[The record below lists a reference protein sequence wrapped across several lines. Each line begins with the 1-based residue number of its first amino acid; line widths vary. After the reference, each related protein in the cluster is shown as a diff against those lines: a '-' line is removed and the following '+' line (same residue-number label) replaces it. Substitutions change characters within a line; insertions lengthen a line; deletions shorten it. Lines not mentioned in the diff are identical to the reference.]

1 MLSVLRD
8 RRFAALFGSQ
18 VASLLGTGILTVAIA
33 LLAARIAGD
42 DAGVVLGIALT
53 IRIATYV
60 VISPIATAL
69 LAGRSSRAVLV
80 GADAARVVIALSL
93 VLVSEAWQLYLAIV
107 LLQAAS
113 AVFTPT
119 FQAAIPDV
127 LPDESDYTAAQSLSR
142 LAYDLESLV
151 SPLLAAALV
160 TLMPTSWLFAVTATG
175 FVVSLAAVLLSR
187 LEVRL
192 PRTDEPF
199 TSRLARGMRLV
210 GSIESTRFLALLDAA
225 VAAVYATVL
234 VNTVVI
240 ALRFGADLG
249 ASLGGGLGGDELAMR
264 LAIALALFGVGSI
277 AIALLLPSLLR
288 RVSDRA
294 VMTAGAAAIVVL
306 LGIVAAVEAGP
317 GLDLVNLG
325 VLWLLLGAASSAVS
339 TPSARLIR
347 RDVAPVDRPAVFAAR
362 FSTSHAWYAVA
373 YPLAG
378 IGGAMW
384 GVAAATGAL
393 AALTLVVLVAAVL
406 GGRRA
411 SPTAPAMGAKGE
423 PPLPGQGG

>member
-1 MLSVLRD
+1 MLTVLHD
-8 RRFAALFGSQ
+8 RRFAALFASQ

-33 LLAARIAGD
+33 LLAARIAGG
-42 DAGVVLGIALT
+42 DAGVVLSVALT

-80 GADAARVVIALSL
+80 SADAARIAVALSL
-93 VLVSEAWQLYLAIV
+93 VFVTEAWQLYAAIV
-107 LLQAAS
+107 LLQSAS

-119 FQAAIPDV
+119 FQATIPEV
-127 LPDESDYTAAQSLSR
+127 LPEENDYTAAQSLSR

-160 TLMPTSWLFAVTATG
+160 TMLPPSWLFAITAAG
-175 FVVSLAAVLLSR
+175 FAASLAAVLLSR
-187 LEVRL
+187 LELRTPVSGERFVSRVGRGIRL
-192 PRTDEPF
+192 IAT
-199 TSRLARGMRLV
+199 
-210 GSIESTRFLALLDAA
+210 IESTRFLALLDAA

-234 VNTVVI
+234 VNTVVV
-240 ALRFGADLG
+240 ALRFE
-249 ASLGGGLGGDELAMR
+249 GGVDEVATP

-277 AIALLLPSLLR
+277 AVALALPTVLR
-288 RVSDRA
+288 SVTDRA
-294 VMTAGAAAIVVL
+294 IMTGGALAIVLILTV
-306 LGIVAAVEAGP
+306 VALIDAGP
-317 GLDLVNLG
+317 GLDLVTLG
-325 VLWLLLGAASSAVS
+325 GLWMLLGAASSAVS

-347 RDVAPVDRPAVFAAR
+347 RDITTADRPAVFAAR

-378 IGGAMW
+378 IGGAIW

-393 AALTLVVLVAAVL
+393 AALTLVVLVGAL
-406 GGRRA
+406 TGSRRA
-411 SPTAPAMGAKGE
+411 SAPNE
-423 PPLPGQGG
+423 PAV

>member
-1 MLSVLRD
+1 MFGVLRD
-8 RRFAALFGSQ
+8 RRFAALFASQ

-42 DAGVVLGIALT
+42 DAGVVLSIALT

-80 GADAARVVIALSL
+80 GADAARILVALSL
-93 VLVSEAWQLYLAIV
+93 VFVTEAWQLYAAIV
-107 LLQAAS
+107 LLQTAS

-119 FQAAIPDV
+119 FQAAIPEV
-127 LPDESDYTAAQSLSR
+127 LPDENDFTAAQSLSR

-151 SPLLAAALV
+151 SPLIAAALV
-160 TLMPTSWLFAVTATG
+160 TLLPTSWLFAITAVG
-175 FVVSLAAVLLSR
+175 FAASLAAVLLSR
-187 LEVRL
+187 LEL
-192 PRTDEPF
+192 RTPVTGEPF
-199 TSRLARGMRLV
+199 TSRLGRGMRLIAT
-210 GSIESTRFLALLDAA
+210 IESTRFLALLDAA

-240 ALRFGADLG
+240 ALRFEGGVDDVAMPLG
-249 ASLGGGLGGDELAMR
+249 V
-264 LAIALALFGVGSI
+264 ALALFGVGSI
-277 AIALLLPSLLR
+277 AVALVLPALLR

-294 VMTAGAAAIVVL
+294 VMTGGSVAIVVIL
-306 LGIVAAVEAGP
+306 TAVAVIEAGP
-317 GLDLVNLG
+317 GLGLVALG
-325 VLWLLLGAASSAVS
+325 GLWMLLGASSSAVS

-347 RDVAPVDRPAVFAAR
+347 RDVSTADRPAVFAAR

-378 IGGAMW
+378 IGGAIW

-393 AALTLVVLVAAVL
+393 AALTLVVLVGAVA
-406 GGRRA
+406 GSRRA
-411 SPTAPAMGAKGE
+411 SVA
-423 PPLPGQGG
+423 

>member
-1 MLSVLRD
+1 MFAVLRD
-8 RRFAALFGSQ
+8 RRFVALFASQ

-42 DAGVVLGIALT
+42 DAGVVLSIALT

-69 LAGRSSRAVLV
+69 LAGRSSRAILI
-80 GADAARVVIALSL
+80 GADAARIVVALAL
-93 VLVSEAWQLYLAIV
+93 VFVTEAWQLYAAIV
-107 LLQAAS
+107 LLQTAS

-119 FQAAIPDV
+119 FQAAIPEV
-127 LPDESDYTAAQSLSR
+127 LPDENDFTAAQSLSR

-160 TLMPTSWLFAVTATG
+160 TLLPTSWLFAITAVG
-175 FVVSLAAVLLSR
+175 FAASLVAVLLSR
-187 LEVRL
+187 LAVRT
-192 PRTDEPF
+192 PVTGEPF
-199 TSRLARGMRLV
+199 TTRLV
-210 GSIESTRFLALLDAA
+210 RGVRLIGSIESTRFLALLDAA

-240 ALRFGADLG
+240 ALRFEGGVDDVATPLG
-249 ASLGGGLGGDELAMR
+249 
-264 LAIALALFGVGSI
+264 IALALFGVGSI
-277 AIALLLPSLLR
+277 AVALVLPALLR
-288 RVSDRA
+288 RVSDRV
-294 VMTAGAAAIVVL
+294 VMTGGAVAIVVIL
-306 LGIVAAVEAGP
+306 TVVAVIEAGP
-317 GLDLVNLG
+317 GLGLIALG
-325 VLWLLLGAASSAVS
+325 GLWMLLGAASSAVS

-347 RDVAPVDRPAVFAAR
+347 RDVSTADRPAVFSAR

-378 IGGAMW
+378 VGGALW

-393 AALTLVVLVAAVL
+393 AALTLVVLVGAVA
-406 GGRRA
+406 GSRRA
-411 SPTAPAMGAKGE
+411 SAPHDSDG
-423 PPLPGQGG
+423 

>member
-1 MLSVLRD
+1 MFSVLRE
-8 RRFAALFGSQ
+8 RRFAALFASQ

-42 DAGVVLGIALT
+42 DAGVVLSIALT

-80 GADAARVVIALSL
+80 GADAARIVVALSL
-93 VLVSEAWQLYLAIV
+93 VFVTEAWQLYAAIV
-107 LLQAAS
+107 LLQTAS

-119 FQAAIPDV
+119 FQAAIPEV
-127 LPDESDYTAAQSLSR
+127 LPDENDFTAAQSLSR

-160 TLMPTSWLFAVTATG
+160 TLLPTSWLFAITAAG
-175 FVVSLAAVLLSR
+175 FAASLAAVLLSR
-187 LEVRL
+187 LEL
-192 PRTDEPF
+192 RTPVTGEPF
-199 TSRLARGMRLV
+199 TSRLVRGMRLI
-210 GSIESTRFLALLDAA
+210 GTIESTRFLALLDAA

-240 ALRFGADLG
+240 ALRFD
-249 ASLGGGLGGDELAMR
+249 GGVDEVATP

-277 AIALLLPSLLR
+277 AVALVLPALLR

-294 VMTAGAAAIVVL
+294 VMTAGSLAIVVIL
-306 LGIVAAVEAGP
+306 TAVALIEAGS
-317 GLDLVNLG
+317 GLTLVALSA
-325 VLWLLLGAASSAVS
+325 LWMLLGAASSAVS

-347 RDVAPVDRPAVFAAR
+347 RDVTTADRPAVFAAR

-378 IGGAMW
+378 MGGAIW

-393 AALTLVVLVAAVL
+393 AALTLVVLVGAVA
-406 GGRRA
+406 GSRRA
-411 SPTAPAMGAKGE
+411 SAPHDSDG
-423 PPLPGQGG
+423 

>member
-8 RRFAALFGSQ
+8 RRFAALFASQ

-42 DAGVVLGIALT
+42 DAGVVLSIALT

-60 VISPIATAL
+60 VVSPIATAL

-80 GADAARVVIALSL
+80 GADAARIVIALSL
-93 VLVSEAWQLYLAIV
+93 VLVTEAWHLYVAIL
-107 LLQAAS
+107 LLQTAS

-119 FQAAIPDV
+119 FQAAIPEV
-127 LPDESDYTAAQSLSR
+127 LPDEADYTAAQSLSR

-160 TLMPTSWLFAVTATG
+160 LVLPTTWLFAVTALG
-175 FVVSLAAVLLSR
+175 FAASLAAVLLSR
-187 LEVRL
+187 LELRTPVTGEPFVARLVRGVRL
-192 PRTDEPF
+192 IGT
-199 TSRLARGMRLV
+199 
-210 GSIESTRFLALLDAA
+210 IESTRFLALLDAV

-240 ALRFGADLG
+240 ALRFDGGADEVV
-249 ASLGGGLGGDELAMR
+249 APLAV
-264 LAIALALFGVGSI
+264 ALALFGLGSI
-277 AIALLLPSLLR
+277 ALALVLPALLR

-294 VMTAGAAAIVVL
+294 VMTAGAAAVVGA
-306 LGIVAAVEAGP
+306 LGVVATVEAGA
-317 GLDLVNLG
+317 GLDLVALG
-325 VLWLLLGAASSAVS
+325 ALWFALGAASSAVS

-347 RDVAPVDRPAVFAAR
+347 RDVAPADRPAVFAAR

-378 IGGAMW
+378 VGGALW
-384 GVAAATGAL
+384 GVAAATGVL
-393 AALTLVVLVAAVL
+393 AALALAVLVGAVA
-406 GGRRA
+406 GARRA
-411 SPTAPAMGAKGE
+411 ST
-423 PPLPGQGG
+423 PLSTVD

>member
-160 TLMPTSWLFAVTATG
+160 TLVPTSWLFAVTATG

-249 ASLGGGLGGDELAMR
+249 GGLGGDELAMR

-325 VLWLLLGAASSAVS
+325 ALWLLLGAGSSAVS

-393 AALTLVVLVAAVL
+393 AALTLVVLFAAVL

-411 SPTAPAMGAKGE
+411 SPTAPAMDAKGE
-423 PPLPGQGG
+423 PLLPGQGG

>member
-1 MLSVLRD
+1 MLTVLRD
-8 RRFAALFGSQ
+8 RRFAALFASQ

-42 DAGVVLGIALT
+42 DAGVVLSIALT

-80 GADAARVVIALSL
+80 GADAARIVVALSL
-93 VLVSEAWQLYLAIV
+93 VFVTEAWQLYGAIV
-107 LLQAAS
+107 LLQTAS

-119 FQAAIPDV
+119 FQAAIPEV
-127 LPDESDYTAAQSLSR
+127 LTDENDYTAAQSLSR

-160 TLMPTSWLFAVTATG
+160 TLLPTSWLFGITAVG
-175 FVVSLAAVLLSR
+175 FVASLAAVLLSR
-187 LEVRL
+187 LELRTPVTGEPFVSRMGRGVRL
-192 PRTDEPF
+192 I
-199 TSRLARGMRLV
+199 AM
-210 GSIESTRFLALLDAA
+210 IESTRFLALLDAA

-240 ALRFGADLG
+240 ALRFD
-249 ASLGGGLGGDELAMR
+249 GGIDEVATP
-264 LAIALALFGVGSI
+264 LAIALALFGAGSI
-277 AIALLLPSLLR
+277 AIALVLPALLL

-294 VMTAGAAAIVVL
+294 VMTGGALAVVVIL
-306 LGIVAAVEAGP
+306 TGVALIEAGP
-317 GLDLVNLG
+317 GLDLVGLG
-325 VLWLLLGAASSAVS
+325 GLWMLLGAASSAVS

-347 RDVAPVDRPAVFAAR
+347 RDVSTADRPAVFAAR

-378 IGGAMW
+378 IGGALW

-393 AALTLVVLVAAVL
+393 AALTLVVLVGAVV
-406 GGRRA
+406 GSRRA
-411 SPTAPAMGAKGE
+411 SAPHE
-423 PPLPGQGG
+423 PAV